1 MWIGFVRAAFTTL
14 GVISGVLLAGLVTDN
29 VAVRFA
35 EHIPDETLINIL
47 GYAIS
52 ILATGTLAFIAG
64 TLVRKF
70 LRVAFLGWTDHLAG
84 MALGLTAGVAI
95 SVAVIAGMA
104 SGNRLAYSDEVSGDI
119 LSHSYVEKAFDVS
132 DAREMMAE
140 SLTGS
145 AVAPMV
151 IGILDSSPIS
161 DLAFVPSGV
170 QVAAENLSIKGN

>member
-104 SGNRLAYSDEVSGDI
+104 SLAYSDEVSGDI